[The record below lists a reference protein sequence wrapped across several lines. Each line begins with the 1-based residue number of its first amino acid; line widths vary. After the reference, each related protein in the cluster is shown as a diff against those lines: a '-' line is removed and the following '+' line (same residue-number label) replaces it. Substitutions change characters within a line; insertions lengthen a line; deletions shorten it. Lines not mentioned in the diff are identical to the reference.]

1 MCHDDPFT
9 QRNKATKRAVG
20 VEVGGEGVEMD
31 KTWKMGVV
39 NIVGGLHSIRRL
51 GTLCQLC
58 KENLKTGCYVS
69 SG

>member
-31 KTWKMGVV
+31 KT
-39 NIVGGLHSIRRL
+39 
-51 GTLCQLC
+51 
-58 KENLKTGCYVS
+58 
-69 SG
+69 